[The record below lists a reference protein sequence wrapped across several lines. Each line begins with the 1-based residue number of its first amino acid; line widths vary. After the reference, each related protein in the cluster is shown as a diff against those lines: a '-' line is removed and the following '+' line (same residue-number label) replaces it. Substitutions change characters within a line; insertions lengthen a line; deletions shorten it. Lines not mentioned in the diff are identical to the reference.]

1 MQIKTAHHT
10 TTTAPREM
18 MIPPTSDLH
27 TKSYSPTTT
36 TMVSGNI
43 GQKTI
48 QNKTS
53 NNNNDTQ
60 QDDSSTAHEKQYSM
74 VEICMVAQTSKCLQ
88 FHTARIQKISVS
100 TVAVIYISTNEQ
112 GIIPIGSQV
121 QSSEHVGRGIE
132 RRKVRQSNAINPD
145 SVII

>member
-1 MQIKTAHHT
+1 
-10 TTTAPREM
+10 M
-18 MIPPTSDLH
+18 MIH
-27 TKSYSPTTT
+27 PTTDSNTIPYSTTHT

-43 GQKTI
+43 GQHETI
-48 QNKTS
+48 QNKTAS
-53 NNNNDTQ
+53 KDNDTQ
-60 QDDSSTAHEKQYSM
+60 QDDSLTSLDKQYS
-74 VEICMVAQTSKCLQ
+74 VRDICMVAQTSKCLH